1 MVVTLSELGWFLKAC
16 FLHEEIDSK
25 RLRSV
30 QGQISV
36 HSIVVPE
43 EFSLPTFY
51 HSLMLFHS
59 NSKPEPYVFRKK
71 KCDLHPN
78 PPSVALLQV
87 FIISQPYFLS
97 HLPRPYSYHAWEVK
111 WV

>member
-71 KCDLHPN
+71 NVIYTQTHLQWHYCRC
-78 PPSVALLQV
+78 LLLV
-87 FIISQPYFLS
+87 S
-97 HLPRPYSYHAWEVK
+97 HIF
-111 WV
+111 